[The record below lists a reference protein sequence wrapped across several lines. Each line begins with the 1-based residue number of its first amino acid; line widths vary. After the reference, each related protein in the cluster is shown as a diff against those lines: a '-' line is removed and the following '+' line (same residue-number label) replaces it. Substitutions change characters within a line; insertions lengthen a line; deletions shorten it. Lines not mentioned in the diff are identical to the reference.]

1 MARYGVFRY
10 GVEPYGDSERAT
22 ASSSVLAQVLDY
34 GLVRLVVYARS
45 RVQSRY
51 VLVRTKTGAAEEPS
65 SGITIRSGVILSPQF
80 EVFDGRDNFLDTEA
94 VNNVAVPVGPV
105 YYTLFV
111 FDEGGNW
118 YKDAATYT
126 VVPRDRNSVR
136 LMLGLLPRVF
146 TTKTQD
152 PLDYPD
158 ETGDLFRFLKGFA
171 VSLDE
176 VQTYID
182 RVLPSAARSRTTLAG
197 LHDAHCRSVGMPV
210 EYILGLGST
219 SRLFRDAGLTY
230 QNKGKVRGVQYFAE
244 ALTGWSIDVRNSPNR
259 MLSLDDSSF
268 ESSLGAW
275 SASGGTLTRLATGAG
290 IDAPASDYDSVLDP
304 VASSGVARLTLTSAT
319 ARMNLEASPPQG
331 EDEPSSG
338 RSTYRRLSA
347 VPVASGQTVYVS
359 AYVKA
364 GTSTTFTPIVTW
376 LDEQGQR
383 IGSEVRGTSEA
394 VSTPWERVARS
405 FVAPATGRFM
415 LLSLEFTGST
425 SSVVYVDK
433 IQVADTSTHFH
444 DAQSVDV
451 LCHPARVNLLTRPS
465 VGSSGLWSATRGSI
479 QISSGDAYIGTYSLL
494 ANGTAG
500 FEVTSELVPAIPGSI
515 LSASAFIKGS
525 ASATMDIVFLNA
537 SNAIVTLPTI
547 SQDMAEIVEIGI
559 PASTTGSGNW
569 EKVQARYLVP
579 AGATKARVRITGNV
593 GGTRIDAVIMERT
606 DRQQYY
612 FDISIADAGSEDAM
626 AVAQGASTYSLLYP
640 ARLSKLS
647 RLRSTLTHY
656 LPIGVS
662 SRVLLWSDTDPYA
675 RSYVPYQP

>member
-1 MARYGVFRY
+1 
-10 GVEPYGDSERAT
+10 
-22 ASSSVLAQVLDY
+22 
-34 GLVRLVVYARS
+34 
-45 RVQSRY
+45 